1 MKRLLFVVFLILF
14 LACGTS
20 VNAYLSPN
28 DALKEIEDSI
38 PDGVKQDIPSDAV
51 ESADAKAIIDV
62 GVKSILDAVNPSIK
76 ALASIV
82 GVIIIS
88 AMLNVLRTSIADNS
102 YAPLFETAS
111 ALVLTLTVYDI
122 VKDVLNAA
130 FSAIE
135 NLSLFMNGMI
145 PVMTGLYLSSG
156 EIASAAASHSGML
169 MTLNLLEN
177 AIRYLFYPILRISI
191 GASVASCVSKSEL
204 SAISNFL
211 RGFYTT
217 ALTFVMAILTFVL
230 SAQSSLAQGADS
242 MTVRTVRF
250 VAGSFVPVVGG
261 ALSEAV
267 RTVFGSFSYIKTTVG
282 WGGIIAIL
290 VIILPVIIKLFIVKI
305 VFSASACLSK
315 LLGCQSESGIIEEM
329 NKNMNMIIAAL
340 LSMAIMFIFSL
351 TLVIRSALAE

>member
-1 MKRLLFVVFLILF
+1 MKKRLFVIL
-14 LACGTS
+14 LPVLLTLGIS
-20 VNAYLSPN
+20 VHAYASPE
-28 DALKEIEDSI
+28 DALKTIENSVPDS
-38 PDGVKQDIPSDAV
+38 VKDDISSDTLLN
-51 ESADAKAIIDV
+51 ADAGAIIDV
-62 GVKSILDAVNPSIK
+62 SVKSILKTVNPSIK
-76 ALASIV
+76 SLASIV

-88 AMLNVLRTSIADNS
+88 AMLNVLRTSITDNS
-102 YAPLFETAS
+102 YAPLFETVS
-111 ALVLTLTVYDI
+111 ALVLTLCVCDI
-122 VKDVLNAA
+122 VKELCDAS
-130 FSAIE
+130 FRTIE
-135 NLSLFMNGMI
+135 NLSTFMNGMI

-156 EIASAAASHSGML
+156 EIASAAVSHSGMI

-177 AIRYLFYPILRISI
+177 VIRYLFYPILRISI
-191 GASVASCVSKSEL
+191 GASVASCMAKSGL
-204 SAISNFL
+204 SAVSNFL

-267 RTVFGSFSYIKTTVG
+267 RTVFGSFAYIKTTVG
-282 WGGIIAIL
+282 WGGIIVIL
-290 VIILPVIIKLFIVKI
+290 IIVLPVIIKLFMVKI

-315 LLGCQSESGIIEEM
+315 MLGCQGESEIIEEM
-329 NKNMNMIIAAL
+329 NKNLNMIIAAL

-351 TLVIRSALAE
+351 TLVIRSALAQ